1 MTELDRNSIR
11 FLLTEATPKVGRF
24 DAMILLAFALGK
36 PKEYLIA
43 HDDELV
49 DDMTKVTFDLYL
61 SLRIEGMPIAYII
74 GRQEFFGRY
83 FTVNQHVLIPRPDTE
98 VLVEQAQIVSPANPH
113 ILDLGTG
120 SGCLAIT
127 LGAEIP
133 HATILATDLS
143 EEALQVAKANAARL
157 GVAINFR
164 QGSWWEPIA
173 DNETFDLIVSNPPYI
188 EKDDEHLLNL
198 KYEPRSALTD
208 EADGLTFIA
217 EIVTKAKQHLT
228 SGGWLLVE
236 HGYDQGPAVEC
247 LFRIAGLAAVRTV
260 KDYGGNDRVTMGRNP
275 D

>member
-1 MTELDRNSIR
+1 
-11 FLLTEATPKVGRF
+11 
-24 DAMILLAFALGK
+24 
-36 PKEYLIA
+36 
-43 HDDELV
+43 
-49 DDMTKVTFDLYL
+49 MTKVTFDLYL

-98 VLVEQAQIVSPANPH
+98 VLVEQAQIVSPANPR

-164 QGSWWEPIA
+164 QGSWWGPIA

-198 KYEPRSALTD
+198 KYEPRSA
-208 EADGLTFIA
+208 FM
-217 EIVTKAKQHLT
+217 V
-228 SGGWLLVE
+228 
-236 HGYDQGPAVEC
+236 
-247 LFRIAGLAAVRTV
+247 
-260 KDYGGNDRVTMGRNP
+260 
-275 D
+275 

>member
-98 VLVEQAQIVSPANPH
+98 VLVEQAQIVSPANPR

-188 EKDDEHLLNL
+188 EKDDEHFLNL
-198 KYEPRSALTD
+198 KY
-208 EADGLTFIA
+208 
-217 EIVTKAKQHLT
+217 
-228 SGGWLLVE
+228 
-236 HGYDQGPAVEC
+236 
-247 LFRIAGLAAVRTV
+247 
-260 KDYGGNDRVTMGRNP
+260 
-275 D
+275 